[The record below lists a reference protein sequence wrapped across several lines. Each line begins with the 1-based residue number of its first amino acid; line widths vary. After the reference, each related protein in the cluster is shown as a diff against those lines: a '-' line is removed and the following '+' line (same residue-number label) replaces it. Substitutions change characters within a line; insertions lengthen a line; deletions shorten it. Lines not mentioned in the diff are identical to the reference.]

1 MGKLRKSISII
12 ISFLMALVGTIS
24 VQAAS
29 ASTDISPTPDKSTI
43 AVTSSLSASGII
55 ILILIL
61 LLTISIIINS
71 WFVRVFFR
79 HKEKFDNLHSKMCTV
94 QTQNKNLKAKIV
106 SLEKNINFL
115 DNWKQQAIETDAT
128 IESKVMATQS
138 RQMAK
143 EFDAKYSD
151 LINLT
156 VSAKNFTIFKTA
168 YQTYENLPETSQD
181 DITTDIE
188 AIKKKYKSSKKLK
201 VKEVTDIINEAL
213 SLYKPTRSYRK
224 NWDNIVEY
232 LKKIPKEIKDEIDKS
247 TIATVYKNQR
257 LAYGKK

>member
-29 ASTDISPTPDKSTI
+29 ASADISPATDKSNV
-43 AVTSSLSASGII
+43 AVTSSLSVSGIV
-55 ILILIL
+55 ILVLIL
-61 LLTISIIINS
+61 LLIISIVINS

-79 HKEKFDNLHSKMCTV
+79 HKEKFDNLHSKMRTV
-94 QTQNKNLKAKIV
+94 QNQNKTLKAKIV

-115 DNWKQQAIETDAT
+115 DNWKQQAILADNT
-128 IESKVMATQS
+128 IDSKVMATHS
-138 RQMAK
+138 KQMAE

-168 YQTYENLPETSQD
+168 CQTYEGLPETA
-181 DITTDIE
+181 IYYLTTDIE

-201 VKEVTDIINEAL
+201 IKEVTDIINEAL

-232 LKKIPKEIKDEIDKS
+232 LKKIPKEIKEEIDTS
-247 TIATVYKNQR
+247 TISTVYKNQR

>member
-1 MGKLRKSISII
+1 
-12 ISFLMALVGTIS
+12 
-24 VQAAS
+24 
-29 ASTDISPTPDKSTI
+29 
-43 AVTSSLSASGII
+43 
-55 ILILIL
+55 
-61 LLTISIIINS
+61 
-71 WFVRVFFR
+71 
-79 HKEKFDNLHSKMCTV
+79 MCTV

-138 RQMAK
+138 RQMAE